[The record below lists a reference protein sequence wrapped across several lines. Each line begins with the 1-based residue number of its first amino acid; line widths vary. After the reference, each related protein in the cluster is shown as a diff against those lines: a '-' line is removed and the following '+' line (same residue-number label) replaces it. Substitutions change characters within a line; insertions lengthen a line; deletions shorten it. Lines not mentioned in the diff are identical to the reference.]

1 MISSVVQQRKTSAT
15 VRNARVIS
23 ASSSTYRMTK
33 SYLKFIIKMLFFQ
46 SSRPRRFHHE
56 YMFVDERKELLND
69 IEQRARCEVDGKEVS
84 ERQYR
89 EELQRKL
96 GDSLKPQV
104 LRHRRNRFTAMWVSL
119 ILSAGVIALLILFLF
134 IAL

>member
-1 MISSVVQQRKTSAT
+1 
-15 VRNARVIS
+15 
-23 ASSSTYRMTK
+23 
-33 SYLKFIIKMLFFQ
+33 MLFFQ

-69 IEQRARCEVDGKEVS
+69 IEQCARCEVDGKEVS

-96 GDSLKPQV
+96 GNSLKPQV
-104 LRHRRNRFTAMWVSL
+104 LRHRRKSL
-119 ILSAGVIALLILFLF
+119 YGYVGIVDSFGRCYRPSYLIFYF

>member
-1 MISSVVQQRKTSAT
+1 
-15 VRNARVIS
+15 
-23 ASSSTYRMTK
+23 
-33 SYLKFIIKMLFFQ
+33 MLFFQ

-56 YMFVDERKELLND
+56 YMFVDERKELLSD

-96 GDSLKPQV
+96 GDSLK
-104 LRHRRNRFTAMWVSL
+104 L

>member
-1 MISSVVQQRKTSAT
+1 
-15 VRNARVIS
+15 
-23 ASSSTYRMTK
+23 
-33 SYLKFIIKMLFFQ
+33 MLFFQ

-89 EELQRKL
+89 EEL
-96 GDSLKPQV
+96 
-104 LRHRRNRFTAMWVSL
+104 
-119 ILSAGVIALLILFLF
+119 
-134 IAL
+134 

>member
-1 MISSVVQQRKTSAT
+1 
-15 VRNARVIS
+15 
-23 ASSSTYRMTK
+23 
-33 SYLKFIIKMLFFQ
+33 MLFFQ
-46 SSRPRRFHHE
+46 SSRPRCFHHE

-69 IEQRARCEVDGKEVS
+69 IEQRARWEVDGKEVS

-104 LRHRRNRFTAMWVSL
+104 LRHRHNRFTAMWVSL
-119 ILSAGVIALLILFLF
+119 ILSGGVIALLILFLF